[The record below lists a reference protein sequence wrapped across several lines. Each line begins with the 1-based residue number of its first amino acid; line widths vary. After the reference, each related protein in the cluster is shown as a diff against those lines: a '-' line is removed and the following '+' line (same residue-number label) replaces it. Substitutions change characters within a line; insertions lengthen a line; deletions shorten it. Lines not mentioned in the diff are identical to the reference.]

1 MKAKTARN
9 NLILFAVL
17 LVAAIV
23 FYIFII
29 PTQIYMSAL
38 AKAEAFSPDTFPRAV
53 TVIFIISAALGLI
66 GSLVQYVRAVK
77 VEGKPVKEK
86 KKITKDSIYAT
97 FIPYIVFALSLIYAI
112 CFKEIGV
119 IWATLIVPPIILL
132 AMKCRKWNY
141 YAILYAFCAVLYV
154 IFKLVLMVPLH

>member
-53 TVIFIISAALGLI
+53 TVIFIISAVLGVI
-66 GSLVQYVRAVK
+66 GSLVQYIRAVK
-77 VEGKPVKEK
+77 IEGKPVKEK
-86 KKITKDSIYAT
+86 KERSKEGRYAIL
-97 FIPYIVFALSLIYAI
+97 IPYIVFVLCLVYAI
-112 CFKEIGV
+112 LFKEIGV
-119 IWATLIVPPIILL
+119 IWATLIVTPVILF
-132 AMKCRKWNY
+132 AMKCRNWKY
-141 YAILYAFCAVLYV
+141 YVIVYVFCAVLYAL
-154 IFKLVLMVPLH
+154 FKFILKVPLH